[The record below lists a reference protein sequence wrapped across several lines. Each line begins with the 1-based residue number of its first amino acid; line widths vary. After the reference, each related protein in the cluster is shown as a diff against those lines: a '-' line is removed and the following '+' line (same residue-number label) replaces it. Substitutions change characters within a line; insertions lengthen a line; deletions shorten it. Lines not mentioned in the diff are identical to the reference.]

1 MKTSGQTLRTCAAEL
16 STDLEEADG
25 AWKLARLDAIARM
38 DDPAIRENN
47 RYVLRYM
54 VGNSDDYDDAAFLQT
69 FGSMVLLK
77 DAAWQRGKL
86 DAQSEAIRSGYI
98 RDPRTG
104 TLWSLH
110 ALPSDRD

>member
-1 MKTSGQTLRTCAAEL
+1 MKMSGQALSMGAVEL
-16 STDLEEADG
+16 SSDLKEADG

-47 RYVLRYM
+47 RYVLRHM
-54 VGNSDDYDDAAFLQT
+54 VGNSDDYDDGGFLLT
-69 FGSMVLLK
+69 FSSMVLLK

-104 TLWSLH
+104 MLWSLH
-110 ALPSDRD
+110 AVPSDRE